1 MKVKNTLKATGKVHL
16 ILKDEMGNIKQD
28 MLVSNLVVDT
38 GLAHIVQRM
47 KDTSSAVMSHM
58 AIGTGTTEPTSSDAT
73 LISEISG
80 SRQPLS
86 SYTPTGTIITAI
98 GTFLA
103 GIGTGAIT
111 EAGIFN
117 ASSSGDMLAR
127 VTFPVV
133 NKQSGDVLSISW
145 AITLQLEA

>member
-16 ILKDEMGNIKQD
+16 VLTDGFGNVKQD
-28 MLVSNLVVDT
+28 LWVNNLVVDT
-38 GLAHIVQRM
+38 GLAHIAQRM
-47 KDTSSAVMSHM
+47 IGTGSTLMSHM
-58 AIGTGTTEPTSSDAT
+58 SIGTGTTAPTGSDTT
-73 LISEISG
+73 LESEISG
-80 SRQPLS
+80 SRQTLF
-86 SYTPTGTIITAI
+86 SYTATGPVVTSV
-98 GTFLA
+98 GTFAA
-103 GIGTGAIT
+103 GVGTGAVT

-117 ASSSGDMLAR
+117 DSSAGDMLAR